1 MRVMAFRRISV
12 LQATG
17 AADPKSYIDA
27 GDLCELGPRTLSGLW
42 PVTYPTSR
50 GPKTRWLRELRG
62 FLVNQNDYASIPY
75 PAPGYEQATVKSG
88 GCGVCAAVNALGALL
103 GVRVPVAT
111 MAQFS
116 RAWGARVPRGTDMR
130 RLTDK
135 LEIAYRVIC
144 RQTSSAAELR
154 AHLASGGV
162 AICNTAG
169 RGLFSTGGHYMAI
182 LGELDGKL
190 CIADSG
196 LYAGKYS
203 SAARRKKVSVSGDLI
218 FAAVSDLDTDCVG
231 RSPRYYLLSR
241 QG

>member
-1 MRVMAFRRISV
+1 M
-12 LQATG
+12 
-17 AADPKSYIDA
+17 
-27 GDLCELGPRTLSGLW
+27 
-42 PVTYPTSR
+42 
-50 GPKTRWLRELRG
+50 
-62 FLVNQNDYASIPY
+62 
-75 PAPGYEQATVKSG
+75 
-88 GCGVCAAVNALGALL
+88 
-103 GVRVPVAT
+103 
-111 MAQFS
+111 
-116 RAWGARVPRGTDMR
+116 
-130 RLTDK
+130 
-135 LEIAYRVIC
+135 IC

-154 AHLASGGV
+154 AHLAAGGV

-218 FAAVSDLDTDCVG
+218 FASVSDLDTDCVG
-231 RSPRYYLLSR
+231 RSPRYYLLSK